1 LEIAPA
7 AGAQRAA
14 IEKLAG
20 DRAIERI
27 WAKDAAFW
35 KAEEFHRKTIEN
47 ALGWLTIADRMA
59 KDEPELQA
67 FVSEAI
73 AGTERVVVLG
83 MGGSSLAPLVFADS
97 FPRRSGFPRL
107 EVLDSTAPASV
118 LEVARGETPER
129 TLYVVSSKSGST
141 LEPNIFFDAF
151 YAQAEKA
158 LGEKA
163 GSRFVVI
170 TDPGSALEAEA
181 ARRRVRR
188 VFPGDPT
195 IGGRYSALSNF
206 GIVPAALA
214 GVDVAELLRRARGMA
229 QACRRSDGENPGLAL
244 GAAMGVLALS
254 GRDKL
259 TFDVGPP
266 IPRFGMWIEQLVAES
281 TGKEGKGI
289 LPVEGE
295 PLGPP
300 EVYGKDRFFASIAA
314 SSAPTDPARQN
325 ARLKPLEAAGH
336 PSVRFEIADTLDL
349 GAEMFRWEF
358 ATAVAGKLL
367 GINPFDQ
374 PNVQEAK
381 DRTNEILGG
390 KVPREEP
397 PAGVDAGLVGDL
409 LATLRPGDYFAI
421 TAYVPSTPRNESA
434 LQAIRL
440 TVRDRWRVATT
451 LGFGP
456 RFLHSTGQFHKGG
469 PDTGVFLQVTAEP
482 HEQIA
487 IPGKPYDFGRVLAA
501 QAAGD
506 LAALRSRSRRS
517 LRVHLSGPLERG
529 FRDLAAAVELAA
541 GGRR

>member
-1 LEIAPA
+1 MEIAPA
-7 AGAQRAA
+7 AGAHRAA
-14 IEKLAG
+14 IEKLAA
-20 DRAIERI
+20 DRAVERI
-27 WAKDAAFW
+27 WARDAAFW
-35 KAEEFHRKTIEN
+35 KPEESHRNTIEN

-151 YAQAEKA
+151 YAQAVEA

-229 QACRRSDGENPGLAL
+229 QACRRSDGDNPGLAL

-300 EVYGKDRFFASIAA
+300 EVYGNDRFFASIAA
-314 SSAPTDPARQN
+314 SSASTDPARQN

-336 PSVRFEIADTLDL
+336 PSVRFEIADALDL

-390 KVPREEP
+390 KVPGEEP
-397 PAGVDAGLVGDL
+397 PAGVDAGLVRDL
-409 LATLRPGDYFAI
+409 LSTLRPGDYFAI
-421 TAYVPSTPRNESA
+421 TAYVPSTLRNEAA

-440 TVRDRWRVATT
+440 AVRDRWRVATT

-482 HEQIA
+482 REQIA
-487 IPGKPYDFGRVLAA
+487 IPGKPYDFGRVVAA

-506 LAALRSRSRRS
+506 LAALRSRGRRS
-517 LRVHLSGPLERG
+517 LRVHLSGPLDRG
-529 FRDLAAAVELAA
+529 FRDLAAAVERAS
-541 GGRR
+541 GGRG